1 MKILVIGDVVG
12 ETGRNI
18 IRDVLPSLKE
28 EEGIDFVIAN
38 GENSAGGSGITSKIT
53 QELFAYGVNVITT
66 GDHIWNRKEVLQF
79 IDREPKLLRPANY
92 PEGVPGQ
99 GSVVVSTLNNV
110 KVGVINLVGRI
121 FMKPLECPF
130 RIAEEEIKKISRET
144 KNIIVDIH
152 AEATSEKI
160 ALGYF
165 LDGKVSAVIGTH
177 THVQTADEKILS
189 RGTAYITDIGMSG
202 SSISVLGREV
212 EPIIKRFLTG
222 MPARFGVAKENPTL
236 SGVIIEIN
244 SETGKAT
251 KIQRIVKGQETIT
264 PSRDD

>member
-28 EEGIDFVIAN
+28 EDGIDFVIAN

-92 PEGVPGQ
+92 PTGAPGQ
-99 GSVVVSTLNNV
+99 GSVVVTTLNNI

-177 THVQTADEKILS
+177 THVQTADEKILPN
-189 RGTAYITDIGMSG
+189 GTAYITDIGMSG

-222 MPARFGVAKENPTL
+222 MPTRFGVAKENPL
-236 SGVIIEIN
+236 ISGVIIEID
-244 SETGKAT
+244 SETGKAI
-251 KIQRIVKGQETIT
+251 KIQRIVKGHTTVI
-264 PSRDD
+264 PAVS

>member
-28 EEGIDFVIAN
+28 DENIDFVIAN
-38 GENSAGGSGITSKIT
+38 GENSAGGSGITPKIT

-66 GDHIWNRKEVLQF
+66 GDHIWDRKEVLQF
-79 IDREPKLLRPANY
+79 IDREPKLLRPVNY

-99 GSVVVSTLNNV
+99 GSVVVTTLN
-110 KVGVINLVGRI
+110 KAKIGVINLVGRI

-130 RIAEEEIKKISRET
+130 RTAEKEIKKISQTT
-144 KNIIVDIH
+144 KVIVVDMH

-177 THVQTADEKILS
+177 THVQTADEKILPL
-189 RGTAYITDIGMSG
+189 GTAYITDIGMSG

-212 EPIIKRFLTG
+212 EPVIKRFLTG
-222 MPARFGVAKENPTL
+222 MPARFGVARENPAL

-244 SETGKAT
+244 PETGKAT

-264 PSRDD
+264 PSRDT

>member
-28 EEGIDFVIAN
+28 DENIDFVIAN
-38 GENSAGGSGITSKIT
+38 GENSAGGSGITPKIT

-66 GDHIWNRKEVLQF
+66 GDHIWDRKEVLQF

-99 GSVVVSTLNNV
+99 GSVVVTTLN
-110 KVGVINLVGRI
+110 KAKIGVINLVGRI

-130 RIAEEEIKKISRET
+130 RTAEEEIKEISQTT
-144 KNIIVDIH
+144 KVIVVDMH

-177 THVQTADEKILS
+177 THVQTADEKILPL
-189 RGTAYITDIGMSG
+189 GTAYITDIGMSG

-212 EPIIKRFLTG
+212 EPVIKRFLTG
-222 MPARFGVAKENPTL
+222 MPARFGVARENPAL

-244 SETGKAT
+244 PETGKAT
-251 KIQRIVKGQETIT
+251 KIQRIVKGQETTI
-264 PSRDD
+264 PSRDA

>member
-28 EEGIDFVIAN
+28 DENIDFVIAN
-38 GENSAGGSGITSKIT
+38 GENSAGGSGITPKIT

-66 GDHIWNRKEVLQF
+66 GDHIWDRKEVLQF

-99 GSVVVSTLNNV
+99 GSVVVTTLN
-110 KVGVINLVGRI
+110 KAKIGVINLVGRI

-130 RIAEEEIKKISRET
+130 RTAEEEVKKISQTT
-144 KNIIVDIH
+144 KVIVVDIH

-177 THVQTADEKILS
+177 THVQTADEKILPL
-189 RGTAYITDIGMSG
+189 GTAYITDIGMSG

-212 EPIIKRFLTG
+212 EPVIKRFLTG
-222 MPARFGVAKENPTL
+222 IPTRFGVARENPTL
-236 SGVIIEIN
+236 SGVLLEIN

-251 KIQRIVKGQETIT
+251 KIQRIVKGQETTT
-264 PSRDD
+264 PSRDA